1 MTILG
6 QEAKDRGFCTKYC
19 WMTCKLGQGGIFV
32 IFSMQYLYY
41 VVCKSMIK
49 YSFMFCFRFTFLC
62 DKWLA
67 VEQDDGMVERIIS
80 VTSHQTLTSYD
91 QLISDHARFNATEN
105 HLWLSMIIRPQ
116 QSTFTR
122 VQRLTCAYA
131 LLFLTMITS
140 CMFFRTDNEVRPNQ
154 VSIGIIK
161 FSLTTLYVSFISI
174 LIATVPIFIV
184 TFIFKK
190 SRPKETSNSLD
201 KKKNDRKPFSDVQNE
216 KEAEDEDVFMDDY
229 FNFYKEERLP
239 LPHGMVYVGWTILVL
254 AIVSSGFFVIL
265 YSMEFGK
272 TKSEEWLSTFVFSF
286 VESLFVLDP
295 INVRTV
301 LFKFNYCISVVLL
314 FSVPI
319 HFLSRILG
327 DCHGD
332 SNGHL
337 I

>member
-6 QEAKDRGFCTKYC
+6 QGAKDRGFCTKYC
-19 WMTCKLGQGGIFV
+19 WMTYKLGQGGIFV
-32 IFSMQYLYY
+32 IFSMQYLSY
-41 VVCKSMIK
+41 VVFKSMIK

-229 FNFYKEERLP
+229 VNFYKEERLP

-301 LFKFNYCISVVLL
+301 LFKFKLLYFSSVA
-314 FSVPI
+314 F
-319 HFLSRILG
+319 FLYQSIFFLG
-327 DCHGD
+327 F
-332 SNGHL
+332 
-337 I
+337 

>member
-6 QEAKDRGFCTKYC
+6 QGAKDRGFCTKYC
-19 WMTCKLGQGGIFV
+19 WMTYKLGQGGIFV
-32 IFSMQYLYY
+32 IFSMQYLCY
-41 VVCKSMIK
+41 VVFKSMIK

-140 CMFFRTDNEVRPNQ
+140 CMFFRTDDEVRPNQ

-190 SRPKETSNSLD
+190 SRPKETSNSHD
-201 KKKNDRKPFSDVQNE
+201 KKKDDGKPFSDVENE

-229 FNFYKEERLP
+229 VNFYKEERLP

-301 LFKFNYCISVVLL
+301 LFKFKLLYFSSVA
-314 FSVPI
+314 F
-319 HFLSRILG
+319 FLYQSIFFLG
-327 DCHGD
+327 F
-332 SNGHL
+332 
-337 I
+337 

>member
-6 QEAKDRGFCTKYC
+6 QGAKDRGFCTKYS
-19 WMTCKLGQGGIFV
+19 WMTYKLGQGGIFV
-32 IFSMQYLYY
+32 IFSMQYLCYI
-41 VVCKSMIK
+41 VFKSMMK
-49 YSFMFCFRFTFLC
+49 FSFMFCFRFTFLC

-140 CMFFRTDNEVRPNQ
+140 CMFFRTDDEVRPNQ

-216 KEAEDEDVFMDDY
+216 KEAESEDVFMDDY
-229 FNFYKEERLP
+229 VNFYKEERLP

-301 LFKFNYCISVVLL
+301 LFKFKLLYFSSVA
-314 FSVPI
+314 F
-319 HFLSRILG
+319 FLYQSIFFLG
-327 DCHGD
+327 F
-332 SNGHL
+332 
-337 I
+337 

>member
-1 MTILG
+1 
-6 QEAKDRGFCTKYC
+6 
-19 WMTCKLGQGGIFV
+19 
-32 IFSMQYLYY
+32 
-41 VVCKSMIK
+41 
-49 YSFMFCFRFTFLC
+49 MFCFRFTFLC

-140 CMFFRTDNEVRPNQ
+140 CMFFRTDDEVRPNQ

-201 KKKNDRKPFSDVQNE
+201 KKKDDGKPFSDVQNE

-229 FNFYKEERLP
+229 VNFYKEERLP

-301 LFKFNYCISVVLL
+301 LFKFKLLYFSSVA
-314 FSVPI
+314 F
-319 HFLSRILG
+319 FLYQSIFFLG
-327 DCHGD
+327 F
-332 SNGHL
+332 
-337 I
+337 